1 MRTDFHL
8 PTFCTWPRP
17 AAIVKRLLDL
27 TISAIL
33 LIALFPFLLLIGIAI
48 KIDSRGP
55 IFYRQERIGCGFRP
69 FRIYKLRTM
78 VVGADRNGP
87 LITTSGDSRL
97 TRIGQLLRKRKLDE
111 LPQLL
116 NVLLGQMSL
125 VGPRPEVRLY
135 VERFRRD
142 YETILSVRPGI
153 TDLASLKYINEEGV
167 LAANW
172 EEEYLT
178 HILPDKILLA
188 KRYSRQ
194 ASLML
199 DLGIL
204 KATLI
209 QVLLK

>member
-1 MRTDFHL
+1 
-8 PTFCTWPRP
+8 
-17 AAIVKRLLDL
+17 
-27 TISAIL
+27 
-33 LIALFPFLLLIGIAI
+33 
-48 KIDSRGP
+48 
-55 IFYRQERIGCGFRP
+55 
-69 FRIYKLRTM
+69 
-78 VVGADRNGP
+78 
-87 LITTSGDSRL
+87 
-97 TRIGQLLRKRKLDE
+97 
-111 LPQLL
+111 
-116 NVLLGQMSL
+116 MSL